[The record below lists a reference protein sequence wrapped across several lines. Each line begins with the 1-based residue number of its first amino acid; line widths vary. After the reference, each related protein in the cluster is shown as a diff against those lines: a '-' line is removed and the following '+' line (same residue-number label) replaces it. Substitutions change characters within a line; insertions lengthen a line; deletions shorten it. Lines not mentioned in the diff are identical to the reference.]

1 MADSSEVSSRPA
13 RLPLLLGLLLL
24 AVPGAGS
31 SRFNG
36 LPFDSKLEV
45 AALFLFGTVI
55 IARSVRRQL
64 ASLLSP
70 PGSRQAAVLVLVV
83 VIVLKLFSFV
93 RFPIGENFETCLKGI
108 YKPTVSTC
116 EKSFDYFFYPRD
128 AVNNKDAISRV
139 DRVVNFRTSTGD
151 PSSTLGASHSTWRL
165 PFKNEYPRF
174 DQLWLDRLPFTADIG
189 AVINPSVRGFLPIEF
204 VGELGA
210 SVGDASISG
219 VDYEFRRVAF
229 LPVSADRQELLV
241 RFRFSDDNT
250 EAMPEVAPPARG
262 PYAHLVIGDVMGP
275 EDSSQLNLMIRGH
288 VIDIS
293 GVRRPQRV
301 ELRSDSQSFSV
312 PLVSRPDVA
321 IHFGDPRHELSGF
334 IVVVPANRDLSNS
347 GSYELFVVFDDGG
360 EASIGT
366 VSLPDFSTGAPD
378 AVATPEGSNSIVTD
392 FKAWMSFKDQP
403 PLLHATY
410 HIPPSHV
417 GLIDLWTVEIAQF
430 LMVAL
435 AAALIAIQITTRLR
449 GFFSVIALV
458 GLVAAFDFASRKVV
472 MFEVFGQGLSK
483 HLLTA
488 VIIGAA
494 AWLANRARPH
504 IMLYGFLISAV
515 IAIPRTLEAY
525 RVWSGLSEA
534 PWWGFMIFRD
544 RAMDWLVFQGYA
556 YTILAEQSLR
566 AGETEFYFVP
576 GARYFIFISHLLF
589 GNNDTFIGVL
599 VGTGLVATTLWFLA
613 KFSMTQ
619 KTGRSQSYLEALVGF
634 SLLTVVLSGL
644 SIQLSAASSSEA
656 FAWTLLFASTAAL
669 VSPKY
674 GNTTAFLG
682 GCGLGLVTFLRPNYL
697 AVSLLFTV
705 AFIGVIAISQSQ
717 LSALLRSIS
726 ASWLLLGSCVC
737 MSLALIHN
745 VYFGRSFTPFVNATS
760 GGTELFP
767 TYKLFGLL
775 WDREVQSAIWTRLT
789 TYAYWTGLP
798 SSAESLGSWVAQ
810 VAYLVAIIRL
820 AVSRTLLLPRA
831 MFLLAPVGYVISTTP
846 YAITTIPERQSNM
859 FTFALAVSAGIST
872 ILETRNAV
880 REVPGAVSSRE
891 HDKSTQSAT
900 S

>member
-1 MADSSEVSSRPA
+1 MADSSEISSKPA
-13 RLPLLLGLLLL
+13 RLPLLLALLLL

-45 AALFLFGTVI
+45 TALFLFGAVTI
-55 IARSVRRQL
+55 SHSVRRQL

-70 PGSRQAAVLVLVV
+70 PGKRQVAVLLLVV
-83 VIVLKLFSFV
+83 VIVLKLLSFV

-116 EKSFDYFFYPRD
+116 EKSFDYLFYPRD

-151 PSSTLGASHSTWRL
+151 PSSILGASHTTWRL
-165 PFKNEYPRF
+165 PFQNEYPRF

-189 AVINPSVRGFLPIEF
+189 AVINPHVRGLLPIEF
-204 VGELGA
+204 VGELSA
-210 SVGDASISG
+210 NVGGTSISG
-219 VDYEFRRVAF
+219 MDYEFRRVVF
-229 LPVSADRQELLV
+229 LPVSADRQELLI

-250 EAMPEVAPPARG
+250 EAMPEVAPPVRG
-262 PYAHLVIGDVMGP
+262 PYAHLVVGDVLGP
-275 EDSSQLNLMIRGH
+275 DDGSQLNLMIRGH

-301 ELRSDSQSFSV
+301 ELRSDSQSFSA
-312 PLVSRPDVA
+312 PLVNRPDVA

-334 IVVVPANRDLSNS
+334 MLAIPANRDLSDS
-347 GSYELFVVFDDGG
+347 GSYELFVIFDDGS
-360 EASIGT
+360 EAKIGT
-366 VSLPDFSTGAPD
+366 VSLPDFSADAPE
-378 AVATPEGSNSIVTD
+378 AVATPVGSKSIVTD
-392 FKAWMSFKDQP
+392 FKAWISFKDEP
-403 PLLHATY
+403 PLLHATH
-410 HIPPSHV
+410 HILPSRV
-417 GLIDLWTVEIAQF
+417 GVIVLWTTEIAHF

-435 AAALIAIQITTRLR
+435 SAALLAIYITKRLR
-449 GFFSVIALV
+449 GIATAIALA
-458 GLVAAFDFASRKVV
+458 GLIATLDFASRRVG
-472 MFEVFGQGLSK
+472 MFEVFGLGLSK

-494 AWLANRARPH
+494 AWLAKKARPH
-504 IMLYGFLISAV
+504 VMLYGLLVSAV

-525 RVWSGLSEA
+525 RAWSGLSEA

-556 YTILAEQSLR
+556 YRILAEQSLR

-576 GARYFIFISHLLF
+576 GARYFVFVSHLLF
-589 GNNDTFIGVL
+589 GNNDTLIGLL
-599 VGTGLVATTLWFLA
+599 VGTGLIAATLWFLA
-613 KFSMTQ
+613 QLLMTQ
-619 KTGRSQSYLEALVGF
+619 RTGRFHRSLQTLVGF
-634 SLLTVVLSGL
+634 ALLTVVLSGL

-656 FAWTLLFASTAAL
+656 FAWTLLFASVAGL
-669 VSPKY
+669 LSPKY
-674 GNTTAFLG
+674 GNTTPFLG

-705 AFIGVIAISQSQ
+705 AFIGVMALSQSR

-726 ASWLLLGSCVC
+726 ASWLLLGSCFC

-767 TYKLFGLL
+767 ANRLFGLL

-810 VAYLVAIIRL
+810 VAYVVALVRL

-880 REVPGAVSSRE
+880 REVPGSGPSRE
-891 HDKSTQSAT
+891 YEKSTHSAT